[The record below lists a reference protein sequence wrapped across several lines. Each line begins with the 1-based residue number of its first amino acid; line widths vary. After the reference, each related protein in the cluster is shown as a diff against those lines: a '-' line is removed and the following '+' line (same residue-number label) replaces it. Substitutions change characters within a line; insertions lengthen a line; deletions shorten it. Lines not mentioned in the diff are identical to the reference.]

1 MEVWTGV
8 SQVSVVLYVCTLLW
22 KRQQILDVLHR
33 CDLTCAFLIGPLIGP
48 LVAALCCT
56 ESPDS
61 YSGAVCGGCC
71 CSVGLICIIA
81 RKQKLLPVQNRAV
94 LVTGCDSGF
103 GQALVQQLSRMGLK
117 VFAGVLDVN
126 GVGAQRLREL
136 RRENLQLLQL
146 DITDAAQ
153 VEAALQH
160 VQTQVSDSGLWGLVN
175 NAGVLQC
182 PVDAELQPLA
192 AFRRCMDVNFLS
204 AVHMCQLFLPLLRRA
219 AGRIVNVS
227 SLAAEVPMPM
237 FGAYG
242 ASKAALKVVSEVMR
256 QELAPWGV
264 RVSVIQPA
272 GFRTNIFGDED
283 SVRRHAAQL
292 LATVSAEARADY
304 GDSYISSLSGGLAI
318 MSRQAAADL
327 SPVVDDMCDALL
339 SANPRALYAPGQ
351 MGWLLPFLHRTCSTT
366 VFDAIISHLPKYTNQ
381 QPAGLRRM

>member
-1 MEVWTGV
+1 PSCNSFRGV
-8 SQVSVVLYVCTLLW
+8 VSWWLPCFLLARYKPAAAATPFFIPSSQ
-22 KRQQILDVLHR
+22 RNQFR
-33 CDLTCAFLIGPLIGP
+33 
-48 LVAALCCT
+48 
-56 ESPDS
+56 
-61 YSGAVCGGCC
+61 
-71 CSVGLICIIA
+71 
-81 RKQKLLPVQNRAV
+81 PVQSSCYLIQCLSSV
-94 LVTGCDSGF
+94 SSPGCDSGF

-381 QPAGLRRM
+381 QPDSSEPSVSAANAQQ